1 MPEPIIRLHWN
12 CRNIEARAPIR
23 AGAHREK
30 AIIKY
35 SILAA
40 IMSVATTSAV
50 AQERA
55 GFFALRAVGDT
66 NWTMTCDVRL
76 PNGETTTQ
84 TVRGERREQA
94 YFTHRRATGATCSYE
109 VQQGQPL
116 RLEFEDRAFACP
128 FTASEDGLCR
138 TSIAGGQSGRFEVRL
153 RD

>member
-1 MPEPIIRLHWN
+1 
-12 CRNIEARAPIR
+12 
-23 AGAHREK
+23 
-30 AIIKY
+30 
-35 SILAA
+35 
-40 IMSVATTSAV
+40 MSVATTSAV

-109 VQQGQPL
+109 